1 MLEMVLIGKCRACRQ
16 NDTLYCCSCVTLLTV
31 EQKALVVCSHPRQ
44 PQSVSDVSSN
54 PVHPAIFKT
63 PQLDVLLGN
72 VLCSYLAPGADG
84 LHRRVNGR
92 QCGKRQTLGF
102 LFCTSPSLLYPRV
115 RCSDVHQVPDNTR
128 FYFCAVNECM

>member
-1 MLEMVLIGKCRACRQ
+1 MASVEHAHRTTRFTAAIARRSSPLNRRLSSSALILRSHSLSVTSA
-16 NDTLYCCSCVTLLTV
+16 VTL
-31 EQKALVVCSHPRQ
+31 CI
-44 PQSVSDVSSN
+44 
-54 PVHPAIFKT
+54 PAIFKT

-115 RCSDVHQVPDNTR
+115 RCSDVHKVPDNTR